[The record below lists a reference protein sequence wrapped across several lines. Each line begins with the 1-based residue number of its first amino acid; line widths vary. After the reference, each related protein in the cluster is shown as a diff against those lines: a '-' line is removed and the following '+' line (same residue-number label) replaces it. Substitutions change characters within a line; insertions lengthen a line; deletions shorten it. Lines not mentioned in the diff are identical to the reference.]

1 MGGTRRLVADRLD
14 ILVLGPDRAASRAT
28 ARDLLCQGFR
38 AAGGGSRG
46 PAGWAATAL
55 RAQPRIVLHDLPR
68 GSRVPATM
76 PQAVLRR
83 LRAREAK
90 AAQGAP
96 GLPVVLRC
104 ATAGAAGIRALLAA
118 GASDVMGTD
127 APDELLVLRLR
138 TQLLVQRQRG
148 EIERRLRHEK
158 AVAAC
163 ARLLV
168 GGGDLPAQ
176 LEQVVSLL
184 REATGASRAYLFR
197 TEADAAPGLV
207 FSQVH
212 EACAPG
218 VAPQLGNPALRRMP
232 LLAAAPNAAKALA
245 EGRTFAGI
253 VAEMEEPERGLLASQ
268 GVLSIVIL
276 PVFRGA
282 EFWGFIGFD
291 DCERGVAWSPDDVT
305 LLKVVAEATGLAVER
320 VHAEGE
326 IYRFAEQ
333 DSLTGLHNRRYMLDR
348 LAQLAS
354 QAARG
359 DVRFALA
366 LVDVDFFKRVND
378 THGHAAGD
386 QVLQR
391 FAASLHQHF
400 RPYDLVGRHGGE
412 EFLVVMLNAGA
423 AQLAGRL
430 DALRLSLAAQPF
442 RHEDLELVVR
452 FSAGV
457 AGSDEAAGKDMVRA
471 LLEAADK
478 RLYQA
483 KRAGRDRVVATARA
497 RRRRGP

>member
-1 MGGTRRLVADRLD
+1 MGGTRLLVADRLD

-55 RAQPRIVLHDLPR
+55 RTQPRIVLLDLPR
-68 GSRVPATM
+68 GAGVPATM
-76 PQAVLRR
+76 PEAFLRR

-90 AAQGAP
+90 AATGAP
-96 GLPVVLRC
+96 GLPVVLR
-104 ATAGAAGIRALLAA
+104 GAR
-118 GASDVMGTD
+118 ASDVIALD

-138 TQLLVQRQRG
+138 TQLLVQRQRE
-148 EIERRLRHEK
+148 EIERRLCHEK

-212 EACAPG
+212 EAYAPG
-218 VAPQLGNPALRRMP
+218 VAPQLRNPALRRMP

-245 EGRTFAGI
+245 EGRAFAGI

-268 GVLSIVIL
+268 GVLSIIIL

-291 DCERGVAWSPDDVT
+291 DCERGVAWSPDEGT
-305 LLKVVAEATGLAVER
+305 LLKVVAEATGLAVAR

-326 IYRFAEQ
+326 IYRFGVQ

-354 QAARG
+354 EAARG

-366 LVDVDFFKRVND
+366 LVDIDFFKRVND

-391 FAASLHQHF
+391 FAASLQKHF

-430 DALRLSLAAQPF
+430 DALRLSLAAQPV

-457 AGSDEAAGKDMVRA
+457 AGSDEAPGKDMVRA

-483 KRAGRDRVVATARA
+483 KRAGRDPVVATARA